1 MDKDIEKVST
11 GFVFNKFIEDYTNQ
25 EQDIELKSNENK
37 TEDMVAKIIEICDYL
52 NENCRYF
59 KPEIALGKILIYIEN
74 YDRLLYSQV
83 SLYYFEYGSSD
94 NDNFISQNMQTLSDY
109 VLSSSFENDKE
120 IKANKDTVRKIVLKL
135 LDHLQLADAQMKHL
149 NKDNFY
155 NHFWK
160 EREDIETSIKEAG
173 HKLNKE
179 LISLVA
185 IFTAM
190 AFLVFGGL
198 NSLSDILELSFKN
211 FSVLNISFV
220 GIIWGLCI
228 FNLIYLFIYLVSKI
242 IDVNVASEDPY
253 YFDKRH
259 RLYITGNVILVAAFA
274 ICGWVYV
281 AKTDYLG
288 LYSELATIFGNFTF
302 FLPFVGII
310 CLVILYLVVYKKFIK
325 FLYRKILL
333 MYYEKKYKQKV
344 IIDDRYVM
352 NLNSDILQQR

>member
-37 TEDMVAKIIEICDYL
+37 TEDMVAKIVEICDYL

-59 KPEIALGKILIYIEN
+59 KPEIALEKILIYIEN

-228 FNLIYLFIYLVSKI
+228 FNLIYLFMYLISKI
-242 IDVNVASEDPY
+242 VNINVAIDYHSG
-253 YFDKRH
+253 FDKRH
-259 RLYITGNVILVAAFA
+259 RLYIMGNAILVALLGL
-274 ICGWVYV
+274 CGWVYIR
-281 AKTDYLG
+281 KTDYLG
-288 LYSELATIFGNFTF
+288 IYSEVYSVFGKITFYLPFIILAVIVIALLATSA
-302 FLPFVGII
+302 
-310 CLVILYLVVYKKFIK
+310 LVRFI
-325 FLYRKILL
+325 R
-333 MYYEKKYKQKV
+333 
-344 IIDDRYVM
+344 RT
-352 NLNSDILQQR
+352 R

>member
-1 MDKDIEKVST
+1 MDKDIEKVSD

-59 KPEIALGKILIYIEN
+59 KPEIALEKILIYIEN

-160 EREDIETSIKEAG
+160 ERENIESSIKEEG
-173 HKLNKE
+173 HQLNKE

-190 AFLVFGGL
+190 SFLVFGGL

-228 FNLIYLFIYLVSKI
+228 FNLIYLFMYLILKI
-242 IDVNVASEDPY
+242 IRINLAVDYDSG
-253 YFDKRH
+253 FDKRH
-259 RLYITGNVILVAAFA
+259 HLYIIGNIILITALSLCA
-274 ICGWVYV
+274 WVYIK
-281 AKTDYLG
+281 KTDYLG
-288 LYSELATIFGNFTF
+288 IYSEMYSVFGEITF
-302 FLPFVGII
+302 YLPFIVTLVTGII
-310 CLVILYLVVYKKFIK
+310 FINLRRIK
-325 FLYRKILL
+325 LCIRIVFRKIQ
-333 MYYEKKYKQKV
+333 EK
-344 IIDDRYVM
+344 I
-352 NLNSDILQQR
+352 

>member
-11 GFVFNKFIEDYTNQ
+11 DFVFNKFIEDYTNQ

-37 TEDMVAKIIEICDYL
+37 TEDMVAKIVEICDYL

-59 KPEIALGKILIYIEN
+59 KPEIALEKILIYIEN

-228 FNLIYLFIYLVSKI
+228 FNLIYLFMYLISKI
-242 IDVNVASEDPY
+242 VNINVAIDYHSG
-253 YFDKRH
+253 FDKRH
-259 RLYITGNVILVAAFA
+259 RLYIMGNAILVALLGL
-274 ICGWVYV
+274 CGWVYIR
-281 AKTDYLG
+281 KTDYLG
-288 LYSELATIFGNFTF
+288 IYSEVYSVFGKITFYLPFIILAVIVIALLATSA
-302 FLPFVGII
+302 
-310 CLVILYLVVYKKFIK
+310 LVRFI
-325 FLYRKILL
+325 RRI
-333 MYYEKKYKQKV
+333 
-344 IIDDRYVM
+344 R
-352 NLNSDILQQR
+352 

>member
-11 GFVFNKFIEDYTNQ
+11 DFVFNKFIEDYTNQ
-25 EQDIELKSNENK
+25 EQDIGLKSNENK

-59 KPEIALGKILIYIEN
+59 KPEIALEKILIYIEN

-109 VLSSSFENDKE
+109 VLSSSFENNKE
-120 IKANKDTVRKIVLKL
+120 IKVNKDTVRKIVLKL

-149 NKDNFY
+149 NKDKFY
-155 NHFWK
+155 EHFWE
-160 EREDIETSIKEAG
+160 EREDIENSIKEEG

-228 FNLIYLFIYLVSKI
+228 FNLIYLFMYLISKI
-242 IDVNVASEDPY
+242 IKINLAVDYDSG
-253 YFDKRH
+253 FDKRH
-259 RLYITGNVILVAAFA
+259 CLYIIGNVILITALALCA
-274 ICGWVYV
+274 WVYIK
-281 AKTDYLG
+281 KTDYLG
-288 LYSELATIFGNFTF
+288 IYSEMYAIFGGITF
-302 FLPFVGII
+302 YLPFIITLIVGIVSI
-310 CLVILYLVVYKKFIK
+310 SLPKFIRIVK
-325 FLYRKILL
+325 
-333 MYYEKKYKQKV
+333 
-344 IIDDRYVM
+344 RY
-352 NLNSDILQQR
+352 I